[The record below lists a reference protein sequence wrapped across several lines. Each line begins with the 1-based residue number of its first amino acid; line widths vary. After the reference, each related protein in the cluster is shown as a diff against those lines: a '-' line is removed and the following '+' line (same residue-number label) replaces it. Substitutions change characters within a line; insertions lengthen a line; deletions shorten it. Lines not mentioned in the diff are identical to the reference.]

1 MNEIIEQLIEAPE
14 TQICPTIVERIKNID
29 FDNSETAASE
39 MKSILD
45 DSAKYALAS
54 DFAMNV
60 MDMVYNDL
68 LAEPED

>member
-1 MNEIIEQLIEAPE
+1 MNEIIEQLLIAPE
-14 TQICPTIVERIKNID
+14 TQICPTIVERIGNID
-29 FDNSETAASE
+29 FNDKEHAIVE

-60 MDMVYNDL
+60 MDIIYRNL
-68 LAEPED
+68 LNE